1 MYAIGEME
9 RSSPRP
15 RWGWLYGI
23 VAVVGGLLTVV
34 EVAIP
39 DGLAR
44 RVLECIATLA
54 IFGTIAIWV
63 RVNRVGLALDEG
75 SPTRPRPRAASPIR
89 STSKRW
95 R

>member
-44 RVLECIATLA
+44 RAFECIATLA
-54 IFGTIAIWV
+54 VFGTMAVWV
-63 RVNRVGLALDEG
+63 RVNRVALALDEG
-75 SPTRPRPRAASPIR
+75 NPTPPRPRAASPVR
-89 STSKRW
+89 STSKRG